1 MKILFV
7 CIENSCRSQIAEG
20 FARNVIAT
28 PHITYYDETLR
39 RGLYAVE
46 AISVYSAGSKPSG
59 VINPMAVDVMKE
71 KGIDIS
77 NQKSKGLDA
86 LPRGDFDIVVTMGCG
101 DECPSISARK
111 RIDWRIKDPKGA
123 SIEVFR
129 EVRDEIEKRVLEL
142 FSFAK

>member
-7 CIENSCRSQIAEG
+7 CVENSCRSQMAEG
-20 FARNVIAT
+20 FAR
-28 PHITYYDETLR
+28 YYGKEMSLR
-39 RGLYAVE
+39 AKSE
-46 AISVYSAGSKPSG
+46 AISVYSAGSRPSG

-86 LPRGDFDIVVTMGCG
+86 LPRDDFDFVITMGCG
-101 DECPSISARK
+101 DNCPTVSAKK
-111 RIDWRIKDPKGA
+111 RIEWRIKDPKGA

-129 EVRDEIEKRVLEL
+129 EVRDEIEKKVLEL
-142 FSFAK
+142 MEK